1 MQIAKREK
9 KITVKFFLNEAVEP
23 IMGESKKKHYPLYVQ
38 VTYNRK
44 NMQFKSK
51 YSEYYERLDEVKPSL
66 LRFEERVIKSIVSYE
81 AANLKGEYDLKG
93 LKKKYEVYS
102 NSILEVL
109 EHYLK
114 PKLRLAVFKPG
125 SELSM
130 VLNFTDANVTVN
142 MLYKAA
148 QLLFKDFD
156 SYFPD
161 TVKEELEAYNHY
173 QKFYRPVLAYNFPT
187 LIDWVDGS
195 YRRELEKKLD
205 DAFKN
210 KPELIK
216 AINALIDHSVK
227 EKLKELGE

>member
-1 MQIAKREK
+1 MQSTKREK

-23 IMGESKKKHYPLYVQ
+23 VRGEGKKKYYPLYIQ

-51 YSEYYERLDEVKPSL
+51 YSEYYESLDEVKQSL

-81 AANLKGEYDLKG
+81 AANVKEEYDLKG

-102 NSILEVL
+102 TSILEAL
-109 EHYLK
+109 ELYFK
-114 PKLRLAVFKPG
+114 PKLRLAVLKTG

-130 VLNFTDANVTVN
+130 VLNFTDVNVTVN
-142 MLYKAA
+142 LLYKAA
-148 QLLFKDFD
+148 QLLFKDFN
-156 SYFPD
+156 SYLLD
-161 TVKEELEAYNHY
+161 KVKEELNAYNHY
-173 QKFYRPVLAYNFPT
+173 QNLYRPVLNYNFPT

-195 YRRELEKKLD
+195 YKRELEKKLD

-210 KPELIK
+210 KPELK

-227 EKLKELGE
+227 EKLKELGK

>member
-51 YSEYYERLDEVKPSL
+51 YSEYYESLHGVKPSL
-66 LRFEERVIKSIVSYE
+66 LTFEEKVIKSVINYE
-81 AANLKGEYDLKG
+81 IGKVKADYDLKG
-93 LKKKYEVYS
+93 LKRKYEVYS
-102 NSILEVL
+102 VSILEAV

-114 PKLRLAVFKPG
+114 PKLRTSVFKTNN
-125 SELSM
+125 ELSLT
-130 VLNFTDANVTVN
+130 LNFDSAHSTTDK
-142 MLYKAA
+142 LYKAA

-156 SYFPD
+156 SYLTD
-161 TVKEELEAYNHY
+161 KLKEELEAYNHY
-173 QKFYRPVLAYNFPT
+173 QKFYRPVLTYNFPT
-187 LIDWVDGS
+187 LIDWADGS
-195 YRRELEKKLD
+195 YRSELEKKLN

-216 AINALIDHSVK
+216 SIKSLIDHSVK
-227 EKLKELGE
+227 EKLEELGE